1 MKKHGMWSFFFIV
14 LLLVLLTYL
23 LAYGSPT
30 LNIPGLNDTRLGIDI
45 RGGVYAQ
52 FYPDIPIEEVTKE
65 QLDSA
70 RRIIEERLNNK
81 GIYDRN
87 ITIEHENKRVIVE
100 IPFKPGEAE
109 FDPQATIDELGQTAL
124 LTFQEVDEEMRDEY
138 GRYLPTGK
146 IILQGDD
153 VKKAE
158 PEQNM
163 QTREIVVTLELTSD
177 AADRFAEATERL
189 LKKPIAIFMDDT
201 FISAPVV
208 DSVITGGNAYITL
221 GKRSYEETIAEAKRL
236 A

>member
-153 VKKAE
+153 VTRSV

-163 QTREIVVTLELTSD
+163 QTGEVVVSLELTDD
-177 AADRFAEATERL
+177 AAERFAEATERL
-189 LKKPIAIFMDDT
+189 IGKPIAIFMDDVLV
-201 FISAPVV
+201 SAPIVNT
-208 DSVITGGNAYITL
+208 VITGGRAYIDFGGVRNL
-221 GKRSYEETIAEAKRL
+221 
-236 A
+236 